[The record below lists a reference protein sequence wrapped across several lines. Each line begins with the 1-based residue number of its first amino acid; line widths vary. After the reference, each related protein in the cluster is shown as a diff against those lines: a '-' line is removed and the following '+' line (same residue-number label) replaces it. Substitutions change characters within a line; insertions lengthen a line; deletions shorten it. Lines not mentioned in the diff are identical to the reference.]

1 MIMEQPVDRPIKVIT
16 STQQNK
22 KDGGEGYREKKN
34 LFRKYFIFIYLS
46 DNRKIP
52 CSDNTIFFP
61 YIENVDRNIT
71 SSWCI
76 NLRMWSSWTVAID
89 RNFKISEVILR
100 TIPWIEQLQVAMSA
114 LTNYDANV
122 SKLRHFYRS
131 FSFVRRR
138 STLEINYWAGLRPK
152 KKLCINAEL
161 FSWL

>member
-71 SSWCI
+71 SS
-76 NLRMWSSWTVAID
+76 
-89 RNFKISEVILR
+89 
-100 TIPWIEQLQVAMSA
+100 
-114 LTNYDANV
+114 
-122 SKLRHFYRS
+122 
-131 FSFVRRR
+131 
-138 STLEINYWAGLRPK
+138 
-152 KKLCINAEL
+152 
-161 FSWL
+161 